1 MKTIILY
8 YSLMGSTKALAL
20 KKAAE
25 LSCEAEEV
33 IQVKK
38 YNLFTSYIPGAFKA
52 MRRVGVPIQPLKADL
67 TQYDKIIIM
76 SPVWAGCPTPAINS
90 VIALL
95 PAGKQIE
102 FYLLS
107 EGSGSKKTAQKTK
120 DIAQA
125 RGCEV
130 VCYYDVIKKNKGEY
144 NVL

>member
-20 KKAAE
+20 KKATE
-25 LSCEAEEV
+25 FGCEAEEV

-38 YNLFTSYIPGAFKA
+38 YNLFTSYISGAFKA
-52 MRRVGVPIQPLKADL
+52 MRRVGVPIEPLKADL
-67 TQYDKIIIM
+67 SQYDKIIIM
-76 SPVWAGCPTPAINS
+76 SPVWAGHPAPAINS
-90 VIALL
+90 VLSLL
-95 PAGKQIE
+95 PTGKQVE

-120 DIAQA
+120 EIAQGK
-125 RGCEV
+125 GCEV
-130 VCYYDVIKKNKGEY
+130 VCYYDVIKRNKGEY